1 MKRLG
6 GREKKRK
13 NAAPGVSSRQL
24 PLASG
29 RLSGRVVL
37 VTGGGAGIG
46 RAVALALGGAGASV
60 MVNYLSKRAA
70 AEKVAA
76 EICSQFGEAAVV
88 RSDVSSPRGA
98 ERAVQATVREFG
110 RIDILVNNVGNFLHK
125 SILNVR
131 PEEWQE
137 IVQNN
142 LHSAFYCSRCAI
154 PHMRR
159 RKWGRIVNLG
169 VAGCETVRA
178 FPNTAAYN
186 ISKTGVLILA
196 KSLAKEVAPFGITV
210 NVVAPGLID
219 TGVVRRRTMKELER
233 SLPMKRTGTP
243 EEVADVVLFLVGE
256 EASYVTGSCVT
267 VSGAWLL

>member
-1 MKRLG
+1 MKRLAE
-6 GREKKRK
+6 REEKRRK
-13 NAAPGVSSRQL
+13 AAPGVSGRQL
-24 PLASG
+24 PLGSG
-29 RLSGRVVL
+29 GLSGRVAL

-46 RAVALALGGAGASV
+46 KAIALALGGAGASV
-60 MVNYLSKRAA
+60 VVNYLSKRAA

-76 EICSQFGEAAVV
+76 EIRSRFGESAVV
-88 RSDVSSPRGA
+88 RADVSSPRGA

-142 LHSAFYCSRCAI
+142 LHSAFYCSSCVI
-154 PHMRR
+154 PHMR
-159 RKWGRIVNLG
+159 KQNWGRIVNLG
-169 VAGCETVRA
+169 VAGCETIRA

-186 ISKTGVLILA
+186 VSKTGVLILS

-219 TGVVRRRTMKELER
+219 TGVVQRRTMKRLEK
-233 SLPMKRTGTP
+233 SLPMKRAGTP
-243 EEVADVVLFLVGE
+243 EEVAGVVLFLVGE